1 MGCRVSKRRIQHMKA
16 FWLKI
21 DIPKGKN
28 ILFYELTYVVVSRQ
42 KVQESDFQS
51 QFPMSKLMRIF
62 LFFFIEKYLFRSTFF
77 VNHIKE

>member
-1 MGCRVSKRRIQHMKA
+1 MKA

-62 LFFFIEKYLFRSTFF
+62 LFFSLKNIFLGAHFLLITLKNKL
-77 VNHIKE
+77 